1 MSKNHR
7 FFYCHLAE
15 HIRFFSGYI
24 LLIHLTKLLKFQFYY
39 DKMKLHFF
47 DNLSKRGNIK
57 FLCYPFSFYYGPK
70 NDIGRIKG

>member
-39 DKMKLHFF
+39 DKMKLHF
-47 DNLSKRGNIK
+47 
-57 FLCYPFSFYYGPK
+57 
-70 NDIGRIKG
+70 